1 MKNETMYFNDL
12 LSIWLEKQKQARA
25 LSTYVKYRH
34 LADRYISPYFRS
46 IQLSKVDLPLLQ
58 TFRNS
63 LLSPDSLHPLGNGT
77 IRCILLLVNSILRI
91 SYETGQTNGI
101 LYLPP
106 RLPKKRPEVPVFTL
120 QEQEQLEHYLT
131 AHTGVSEAVIYLG
144 LYTGLRVG
152 ELCALRWENIHFSD
166 RYLHV
171 RHTVQRLTRLDTT
184 HKSELILSG
193 PKSISSNRLVPLP
206 AFLLPILQPYSHP
219 EHPDYFLLSQSASS
233 PMDPRTFQNHY
244 QRILS
249 QAGLRYLNFHAIRH
263 TFATRCITNGM
274 DPKTLSEILGHSDL
288 KVTLEYYFHSSLEFK
303 KEQIDRLTALSP
315 AVHTSLPDM
324 PHNMTD

>member
-63 LLSPDSLHPLGNGT
+63 LLSSDSLHPLGNGT
-77 IRCILLLVNSILRI
+77 IRCILLLVNSILRL

-166 RYLHV
+166 
-171 RHTVQRLTRLDTT
+171 
-184 HKSELILSG
+184 
-193 PKSISSNRLVPLP
+193 PKSISSIRLVPLP
-206 AFLLPILQPYSHP
+206 AFLLPILQPSSPP

>member
-12 LSIWLEKQKQARA
+12 LSIWLEKQK
-25 LSTYVKYRH
+25 
-34 LADRYISPYFRS
+34 
-46 IQLSKVDLPLLQ
+46 
-58 TFRNS
+58 
-63 LLSPDSLHPLGNGT
+63 
-77 IRCILLLVNSILRI
+77 
-91 SYETGQTNGI
+91 
-101 LYLPP
+101 
-106 RLPKKRPEVPVFTL
+106 
-120 QEQEQLEHYLT
+120 QEQLEHYLT

-219 EHPDYFLLSQSASS
+219 EHPDYFLLSQSANS

>member
-46 IQLSKVDLPLLQ
+46 IQLSKVDLPMLQ

-77 IRCILLLVNSILRI
+77 IRCILLLVNSILRL

-120 QEQEQLEHYLT
+120 
-131 AHTGVSEAVIYLG
+131 
-144 LYTGLRVG
+144 
-152 ELCALRWENIHFSD
+152 
-166 RYLHV
+166 
-171 RHTVQRLTRLDTT
+171 
-184 HKSELILSG
+184 
-193 PKSISSNRLVPLP
+193 
-206 AFLLPILQPYSHP
+206 
-219 EHPDYFLLSQSASS
+219 
-233 PMDPRTFQNHY
+233 
-244 QRILS
+244 
-249 QAGLRYLNFHAIRH
+249 
-263 TFATRCITNGM
+263 
-274 DPKTLSEILGHSDL
+274 
-288 KVTLEYYFHSSLEFK
+288 
-303 KEQIDRLTALSP
+303 
-315 AVHTSLPDM
+315 
-324 PHNMTD
+324 

>member
-1 MKNETMYFNDL
+1 MYFNDL

-46 IQLSKVDLPLLQ
+46 IQLSDVDLPMLQ

-77 IRCILLLVNSILRI
+77 IRCILLLVNSILRL

-131 AHTGVSEAVIYLG
+131 ARTGVSEAVIYLG

-184 HKSELILSG
+184 HKSELILSA

-206 AFLLPILQPYSHP
+206 AFLLSILQPYSHP

-263 TFATRCITNGM
+263 TFATRCITNG
-274 DPKTLSEILGHSDL
+274 
-288 KVTLEYYFHSSLEFK
+288 
-303 KEQIDRLTALSP
+303 TAGGL
-315 AVHTSLPDM
+315 
-324 PHNMTD
+324 